1 MEVNG
6 LVIDLAEEG
15 EGAAPTLTPLQ
26 QVVRCAKELAET
38 EQAHV
43 KVCGH

>member
-1 MEVNG
+1 MEENS
-6 LVIDLAEEG
+6 LVIGLAEEG

-26 QVVRCAKELAET
+26 QVVRCAQELVET

-43 KVCGH
+43 KVGGH